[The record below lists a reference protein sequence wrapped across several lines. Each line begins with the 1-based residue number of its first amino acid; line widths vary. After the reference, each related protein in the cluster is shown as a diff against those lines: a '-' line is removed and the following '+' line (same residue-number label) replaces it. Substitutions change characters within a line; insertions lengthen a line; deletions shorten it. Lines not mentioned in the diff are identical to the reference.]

1 MGRLFWRI
9 FLGFWLTLIV
19 TGIAV
24 GTAVWIH
31 QQQREPR
38 PEPMLAAGPRAE
50 ILLQSAAATLRF
62 GGEAALRALLEGDS
76 RDSPRSA
83 RVYAVDEL
91 DRELLGR
98 PVPAQALAGARAR
111 AAVDGSGADPNAAGA
126 MGGSGRPGRRGV
138 RLVDSPDGR
147 RFLLF
152 VPAADPASAGTTT
165 GQVPAGSAATEDPA
179 RPQASAGGRTGPR
192 AARGGM
198 MRRDPLPPGV
208 GIAIGLLA
216 SLGFSAL
223 FAWYLTRPIRHLRR
237 AFAEVA
243 DGRLETRVA
252 PLMGRRADEIAGLGS
267 DFDLMAERLQK
278 LIASQR
284 RLLHD
289 VSHELRSPLARLQAA
304 IGLARQ
310 SPERSAAMLERI
322 EREAQR
328 LDALVGEVLTL
339 ARLEAAGR
347 ETPAQSVD
355 LGELMQQVVDDARF
369 EARTIGR
376 DVAFPVPRHPRT
388 VKHAHPD
395 WLQRAF
401 ENVIRNAVRH
411 TGEGTTVEVTLTDRS
426 DGAALVTVADR
437 GPGVAD
443 AEIESIFEPF
453 NRGSRSTAG
462 DGHGL
467 GLAIARRALAAHG
480 GTIAAANRPGGGL
493 LVTMTLPAAGAAM
506 PDRPADGSAR
516 PPR

>member
-1 MGRLFWRI
+1 
-9 FLGFWLTLIV
+9 
-19 TGIAV
+19 
-24 GTAVWIH
+24 
-31 QQQREPR
+31 
-38 PEPMLAAGPRAE
+38 
-50 ILLQSAAATLRF
+50 
-62 GGEAALRALLEGDS
+62 
-76 RDSPRSA
+76 
-83 RVYAVDEL
+83 
-91 DRELLGR
+91 
-98 PVPAQALAGARAR
+98 
-111 AAVDGSGADPNAAGA
+111 
-126 MGGSGRPGRRGV
+126 
-138 RLVDSPDGR
+138 
-147 RFLLF
+147 
-152 VPAADPASAGTTT
+152 
-165 GQVPAGSAATEDPA
+165 
-179 RPQASAGGRTGPR
+179 
-192 AARGGM
+192 

-355 LGELMQQVVDDARF
+355 IGELMQQVVDDARF

-376 DVAFPVPRHPRT
+376 DVAFPVPQHPRT
-388 VKHAHPD
+388 LKRAHPD

-453 NRGSRSTAG
+453 DRGSRSTAG

-493 LVTMTLPAAGAAM
+493 VVTMTLPAAGAAM